1 MMQDALR
8 KRSANALRGTSRL
21 VLAALSIPIALA
33 SGACGA
39 AQAMSESDAGM
50 ARRLGEYE
58 ALLGEPL
65 SQENALCLDAML
77 ADRWPLAALLSDRQ
91 WQAMLAQARHA
102 MESCIMAGAGDQ
114 PRAAAAIR
122 RAMALQVERQRALAA
137 MQARLRACL
146 AQAPGNAAC
155 EALRRDG
162 VLTPEQE
169 RRLRA
174 AVGKGGG

>member
-1 MMQDALR
+1 MPD
-8 KRSANALRGTSRL
+8 
-21 VLAALSIPIALA
+21 
-33 SGACGA
+33 
-39 AQAMSESDAGM
+39 SDAGM

-65 SQENALCLDAML
+65 SQENALCLDALL
-77 ADRWPLAALLSDRQ
+77 ADRWPLAALPSDRQ
-91 WQAMLAQARHA
+91 WQAMLALARQA
-102 MESCIMAGAGDQ
+102 MEGCIASSAGDQ

-137 MQARLRACL
+137 MRARLRACL

-155 EALRRDG
+155 DALRRDG
-162 VLTPEQE
+162 ALAPDQE

-174 AVGKGGG
+174 AAGKGGA